1 MRGAAVRA
9 AGDASPGSHGTEAEL
24 GAWIVP
30 RESWNEALDFMIDA
44 DDDGDLAGT
53 KV

>member
-1 MRGAAVRA
+1 ME
-9 AGDASPGSHGTEAEL
+9 PEPEQ

-30 RESWNEALDFMIDA
+30 REFWNEVLDFMIDA
-44 DDDGDLAGT
+44 DDDGDLAGA